1 MSSHKSSAILK
12 IKIGR
17 RHVDVILS
25 ESDDI
30 FSIAFTQ
37 HVSDDVYGGKK

>member
-1 MSSHKSSAILK
+1 
-12 IKIGR
+12 
-17 RHVDVILS
+17 VDVILS

-30 FSIAFTQ
+30 ISAAFTQ